1 MRVVLFAAVLL
12 TGGCTDPRLGAG
24 ISLSTGKVT
33 PSLSTSVGGIGLSV
47 TP

>member
-1 MRVVLFAAVLL
+1 MRVLCVVAALSL
-12 TGGCTDPRLGAG
+12 AACTQPRVGAG

-33 PSLSTSVGGIGLSV
+33 PTLSTSVGGVGLSV

>member
-1 MRVVLFAAVLL
+1 MRLVLL
-12 TGGCTDPRLGAG
+12 AAALFTGGCTDPRLGAG

-47 TP
+47 SP

>member
-1 MRVVLFAAVLL
+1 MRMGCLVAVLSL
-12 TGGCTDPRLGAG
+12 AACSEPRVGAG
-24 ISLSTGKVT
+24 ISLSTGKIT